1 VNNRPELRIL
11 DQNCGTRKVL
21 ELLSPKWRILI
32 LCALG
37 DGPHRYN
44 DLLKR
49 IDGIAQKVLTQ
60 SLKGMEADG
69 LIIRRSNSTPP
80 KGVVY
85 TLAPLGTRLNFQLH
99 GLCEW
104 AENHVDELDGQ

>member
-1 VNNRPELRIL
+1 MHTRPELRIL

-32 LCALG
+32 LCALR

-44 DLLKR
+44 DLLRR

-69 LIIRRSNSTPP
+69 LIMRRSKTTLR

-85 TLAPLGTRLNFQLH
+85 TLAPLGSKLNFQLL

-104 AENHVDELDGQ
+104 AENHGDELDGQ